1 MIEPIPLGYTRHTLM
16 DKIKSHLGEIDTAV
30 EIGTWRGDFANLMC
44 SKLQPN
50 KFYAIDPFAL
60 YDGYTDKPDTN
71 EFGNQ
76 HNLDKLADRVATR
89 ISALLADGNSQ
100 LIREMS
106 CNAVKEFADN
116 SVDVVYIDADHKY
129 EPVLADIRAW
139 YPKIKDGGILCGD
152 DYIEGSHIEKFG
164 VIQAVKDFAA
174 EMNLEFAVTNGANPS
189 WVFCKKTENTFF
201 NVL

>member
-1 MIEPIPLGYTRHTLM
+1 MTEPVLLGFTRHTLM
-16 DKIKSHLGEIDTAV
+16 DKIKSHLGDIDTAI

-60 YDGYTDKPDTN
+60 YEGYTDKPDVN

-76 HNLDKLADRVATR
+76 SNLDRLAEQVKARVAGMLPNGR
-89 ISALLADGNSQ
+89 SQ
-100 LIREMS
+100 LLREMS
-106 CNAVKEFADN
+106 CNAVNQFADN
-116 SVDVVYIDADHKY
+116 SVDVVYVDADHKY

-139 YPKIKDGGILCGD
+139 YAKVKPGGILCGD

-164 VIQAVKDFAA
+164 VIEAVKDFAT
-174 EMNLEFAVTNGANPS
+174 EMNLTFAITTGPNPS
-189 WVFCKKTENTFF
+189 WAFCKNNENLFF
-201 NVL
+201 